1 MASSNQNQH
10 QNQHSEP
17 LSQTTCTTII
27 IQSQTSSLDP
37 NNNPQKTEVSQ
48 LKDVGTQ
55 LTKLMYNPNKSK
67 FDGTS
72 IIVILPE
79 SSFDSLSLQTC
90 TQSSHSRLSRDEK
103 YHTDIKLL
111 EHVISLQNS
120 IKHIVRHAL
129 KHGINIKIQSN
140 SE

>member
-1 MASSNQNQH
+1 MASSNQNQNQN
-10 QNQHSEP
+10 QNQHREP

-27 IQSQTSSLDP
+27 ISHKLVVQILIIIL
-37 NNNPQKTEVSQ
+37 KKEVSQ

-90 TQSSHSRLSRDEK
+90 TQSSHSRLSRDE
-103 YHTDIKLL
+103 
-111 EHVISLQNS
+111 S
-120 IKHIVRHAL
+120 I
-129 KHGINIKIQSN
+129 IKILNFRTCYPTPKQYKTYCQTCIKAWN
-140 SE
+140 KYKNTIQFE